1 MERVGS
7 LRILGVTI
15 ASDLS
20 VSAHVDAL
28 LNAGARSIY
37 ALRLL
42 RAHGL
47 PDHALKIVAR
57 ATTINRIQYAGPAW
71 WGYANAA
78 DKGRIQRLLERMFK
92 SGFLTEQ
99 DTDIESQM
107 MAVCRGG
114 GSGHRVQRPVVYKD
128 PDESNLRSHTLP
140 LWGRQTIGGDRPSRP
155 SARRG
160 QRDHETRWAK
170 RVFIS
175 SLHTSRS
182 KVREEGHPSCQA
194 RTGEDSCVH
203 TALLHTALL
212 HTNAL
217 SQ

>member
-1 MERVGS
+1 METPTSNPEIATRYS
-7 LRILGVTI
+7 LAPFLESPLV
-15 ASDLS
+15 LS
-20 VSAHVDAL
+20 
-28 LNAGARSIY
+28 N
-37 ALRLL
+37 
-42 RAHGL
+42 
-47 PDHALKIVAR
+47 P
-57 ATTINRIQYAGPAW
+57 Q
-71 WGYANAA
+71 
-78 DKGRIQRLLERMFK
+78 
-92 SGFLTEQ
+92 
-99 DTDIESQM
+99 
-107 MAVCRGG
+107 CRGG

-160 QRDHETRWAK
+160 QRDHERSWAK
-170 RVFIS
+170 RVFVS

-194 RTGEDSCVH
+194 RTGENSCVH